1 MGAFTK
7 EYKTRTGE
15 NLFRSFLSVLAG
27 GDVPVV
33 AMLLR

>member
-1 MGAFTK
+1 MGAFMK